1 MMDEVYPEAGGDL
14 ALDNLAC
21 KRQKTQ
27 RSYKRRLGTSVEFF
41 CKFVKVHK
49 TRQGTVVDTSGILSL
64 SCYKAW
70 LQSRK
75 RIPGDPQ
82 KTFRKTIQAHCRGS
96 DKRRPFP
103 EEVEKSL
110 LLNLRQHDPWR
121 FFDDN
126 SAGSMGIGGKER
138 RKESGFRKLGYHEG
152 LRLKQKENQR
162 FSEQLVRGND
172 KEQRDSSG
180 NYRAGNNEAD
190 RYCDSI
196 IAQVNRNL
204 DGPHKF
210 EIIDPGFRKVSI
222 DMFLPNLDQE
232 NVIGTLDGMD
242 PGFFDAINSNN
253 ISQLRGLWT
262 NQSRSVLESFHDVTC
277 EEIEQ
282 VLELR
287 GRLREDFE
295 RHFGNRVPDD
305 VGGDIKLLRFLR
317 KSNMN
322 IDQAQRGVQS
332 MLEWRDQNRV
342 NDIRKQL
349 IAENASIESLLKP
362 MKSTRMRGLFPFFS
376 LDKKGDIVDIW
387 VFGDQYENPTNM
399 SVQEFVHEHIQLAE
413 FRSILLDR
421 LSRSQNRIVK
431 FLWLIDVSGSTFRQR
446 VWCPYFIHVAV
457 IDQRYYPT
465 QNSNIL
471 VIGGSRFVQLVWKC
485 MCHVT
490 DEDTKRDMFL
500 FDANALKDS
509 PLVEQA
515 PDQLIEDCIPQFLGG
530 CVTDE
535 LGVGTARQKL
545 STFL

>member
-1 MMDEVYPEAGGDL
+1 MDEIYPEAADLSLDDL
-14 ALDNLAC
+14 AS

-49 TRQGTVVDTSGILSL
+49 TKNGTLVDTSGILSL
-64 SCYKAW
+64 ACYKAW

-75 RIPGDPQ
+75 KVPGDPQ

-103 EEVEKSL
+103 EEIEKSL
-110 LLNLRQHDPWR
+110 LQNLRQHDPWR
-121 FFDDN
+121 FFDEHGD
-126 SAGSMGIGGKER
+126 GIATMGGKER

-152 LRLKQKENQR
+152 LRMKQKENQR
-162 FSEQLVRGND
+162 FSRQLVRGGEKD
-172 KEQRDSSG
+172 ARSGSHDSGSPENCG
-180 NYRAGNNEAD
+180 AE

-222 DMFLPNLDQE
+222 DMFMPHLEPE
-232 NVIGTLDGMD
+232 NVIGSLDGMSPDYLD
-242 PGFFDAINSNN
+242 PINSSN

-277 EEIEQ
+277 KEIEQ
-282 VLELR
+282 VLEMR
-287 GRLREDFE
+287 SRLREDLE
-295 RHFGNRVPDD
+295 RHFGSNVPDD

-317 KSNMN
+317 KSDNN
-322 IDQAQRGVQS
+322 IDQAVRGVQS
-332 MLEWRDQNRV
+332 MLEWRDQNHV
-342 NDIRKQL
+342 NEIRERL

-362 MKSTRMRGLFPFFS
+362 MKSTRTRGLFPFFS

-387 VFGDQYENPTNM
+387 VFGDQYENPTQM
-399 SVQEFVHEHIQLAE
+399 TVQEFVHEHIQLAE

-431 FLWLIDVSGSTFRQR
+431 FLWLIDVSESTFRQR

-457 IDQRYYPT
+457 IDQRYYPS

-515 PDQLIEDCIPQFLGG
+515 PDQLIEDCMPKFLGG
-530 CVTDE
+530 YVTDE

>member
-1 MMDEVYPEAGGDL
+1 MDEVYPETGELSFSDL
-14 ALDNLAC
+14 AS

-49 TRQGTVVDTSGILSL
+49 TRNGTIVDTSGILSL
-64 SCYKAW
+64 PCYKAW

-75 RIPGDPQ
+75 KIPGDPQ

-103 EEVEKSL
+103 EEIETSL
-110 LLNLRQHDPWR
+110 LQNLRQHDPWR
-121 FFDDN
+121 FFDEWGDGN
-126 SAGSMGIGGKER
+126 CNMGGKER
-138 RKESGFRKLGYHEG
+138 RKESGFRKLGFHEG
-152 LRLKQKENQR
+152 RRLKQKENRQ
-162 FSEQLVRGND
+162 FSEQLIRGT
-172 KEQRDSSG
+172 EREYRHG
-180 NYRAGNNEAD
+180 NVQGRNQENLGD
-190 RYCDSI
+190 GRYCDSI

-210 EIIDPGFRKVSI
+210 QIIDPGFRKVSI
-222 DMFLPNLDQE
+222 DMFMPHLEPE

-242 PGFFDAINSNN
+242 PDYFDPINSGN

-262 NQSRSVLESFHDVTC
+262 NQSRSVLESFHDVSC

-282 VLELR
+282 VMELR
-287 GRLREDFE
+287 GRLTKDME
-295 RHFGNRVPDD
+295 RHFGGNVPDD
-305 VGGDIKLLRFLR
+305 VGGDIRLLRFLR
-317 KSNMN
+317 KSNNN
-322 IDQAQRGVQS
+322 IDQAVRGFQS

-342 NDIRKQL
+342 NEIREKL
-349 IAENASIESLLKP
+349 ISENASIESLLKP

-387 VFGDQYENPTNM
+387 VFGDQYENPTGM
-399 SVQEFVHEHIQLAE
+399 TVQEFVHEHIQLAE

-421 LSRSQNRIVK
+421 LSRTQNRVVK
-431 FLWLIDVSGSTFRQR
+431 FLWLIDVSASTFRQR

-457 IDQRYYPT
+457 IDQRYYPA

-515 PDQLIEDCIPQFLGG
+515 PDQLIEDCIPKFLGG
-530 CVTDE
+530 YVTDE